1 MIELNDRDGFLFAS
15 CRCGRMAVI
24 VGGDDDHPTAG
35 IDIAIG
41 IQDLADH
48 ARACESAK
56 SSTDRLYDQLVRERY
71 GIKEGP
77 RVVH

>member
-1 MIELNDRDGFLFAS
+1 
-15 CRCGRMAVI
+15 MAVI
-24 VGGDDDHPTAG
+24 VGGDDEHPTAA
-35 IDIAIG
+35 IDTAIG
-41 IQDLADH
+41 INDLAEH
-48 ARACESAK
+48 ARACDAAK